1 MTTSNI
7 ADASE
12 PKVKKVNIAFLPDG
26 TPDPDSIPQG
36 WTVTSLGYQAGYS
49 VSHDGVDPDGGPTG
63 PGCAFQVSKA
73 SDLAVA
79 IQHKGK
85 IPE

>member
-1 MTTSNI
+1 MTTETPTNT
-7 ADASE
+7 
-12 PKVKKVNIAFLPDG
+12 VKKAGIKLLADG
-26 TPDPDSIPQG
+26 TPDPESIPQG
-36 WTVTSLGYQAGYS
+36 WTVTSLGYQAGYA

-63 PGCAFQVSKA
+63 PGCAFTVSKA
-73 SDLAVA
+73 EDLDTA